1 MYTCTTKPLDSHPV
15 NGLCEQL
22 STPFT
27 CLLPCACSY
36 LPNFICGD
44 LDSVREE
51 VLEYYKSKVS
61 AWMKQSGRYGIIK
74 ILIIIVVVEVV
85 VIIVAI
91 IVVVVEICINF
102 CDYSGMA
109 RI

>member
-1 MYTCTTKPLDSHPV
+1 MD
-15 NGLCEQL
+15 GLCEQL
-22 STPFT
+22 SAPFT

-51 VLEYYKSKVS
+51 VLKYYKTKVS
-61 AWMKQSGRYGIIK
+61 VCMKQSGRYGTIK

-85 VIIVAI
+85 VVIVAI
-91 IVVVVEICINF
+91 IVVVIVVVEICINF